1 MPSTTSTTSNS
12 TSPSPHLK
20 VPHQTNLLPDNLSP
34 DYIPKSS
41 LDKTNMTGSSSRR
54 PSETAEWLL
63 PDYRPTEFRSR
74 SSSVN
79 SRSRSTSGSWDT
91 HQMSAQERQWR
102 KDREAKS
109 KNSVK
114 KLFSYGF
121 MEGK

>member
-1 MPSTTSTTSNS
+1 MPATTSTTSN
-12 TSPSPHLK
+12 
-20 VPHQTNLLPDNLSP
+20 NNNLSP
-34 DYIPKSS
+34 NYIPKTS
-41 LDKTNMTGSSSRR
+41 LDKETRNGSTNTMGTDSRR

-102 KDREAKS
+102 KEHEAKS

>member
-1 MPSTTSTTSNS
+1 MPSTQTTSN
-12 TSPSPHLK
+12 
-20 VPHQTNLLPDNLSP
+20 NNLSP
-34 DYIPKSS
+34 NYIPKTS
-41 LDKTNMTGSSSRR
+41 LDKETRSTNVGSDSRR

-63 PDYRPTEFRSR
+63 PEYRPTEFRSR

-102 KDREAKS
+102 KDHEAKS